1 MLQNLSESKNTSYT
15 SSSKIWVEM
24 DDLQLPAYFMKK
36 LQPPYRT
43 IKSAKTLCVETAR
56 KHTAYIVKLWIP
68 KRKNLSTVLAL
79 DF

>member
-1 MLQNLSESKNTSYT
+1 
-15 SSSKIWVEM
+15 M

-43 IKSAKTLCVETAR
+43 IKLAKTFCAETAR
-56 KHTAYIVKLWIP
+56 KHTAYTVNALNP
-68 KRKNLSTVLAL
+68 EVKNLSTVLAF